1 MREMLLGALKSYYV
15 GNINRHIANIEIFL
29 RTSVGIGEHSD
40 IQGSIDKELEAI
52 DKYDAPLKL
61 QYNQGITGFR
71 FNKKNP
77 FPAKTMQHREWQ
89 RGYNFAYFKQVEK
102 NEARKRS

>member
-15 GNINRHIANIEIFL
+15 GNINKHIANVEIYL

-52 DKYDAPLKL
+52 DKYDARLSMILK
-61 QYNQGITGFR
+61 YFERKTEEKSDKEE
-71 FNKKNP
+71 KKS
-77 FPAKTMQHREWQ
+77 K
-89 RGYNFAYFKQVEK
+89 
-102 NEARKRS
+102 

>member
-15 GNINRHIANIEIFL
+15 GNINKHIANVEVFL

-52 DKYDAPLKL
+52 DKYDARLSMLIK
-61 QYNQGITGFR
+61 YFERKTVEESDKEE
-71 FNKKNP
+71 KKS
-77 FPAKTMQHREWQ
+77 K
-89 RGYNFAYFKQVEK
+89 
-102 NEARKRS
+102 

>member
-15 GNINRHIANIEIFL
+15 GNVNRHIANIEIFL

-52 DKYDAPLKL
+52 DKYDARLSMLIK
-61 QYNQGITGFR
+61 YFERKTVEESDKEE
-71 FNKKNP
+71 KKS
-77 FPAKTMQHREWQ
+77 K
-89 RGYNFAYFKQVEK
+89 
-102 NEARKRS
+102 

>member
-15 GNINRHIANIEIFL
+15 GYINKHIANVEVFL

-52 DKYDAPLKL
+52 DKYDARLSMIIK
-61 QYNQGITGFR
+61 YFERKTVEESD
-71 FNKKNP
+71 KK
-77 FPAKTMQHREWQ
+77 
-89 RGYNFAYFKQVEK
+89 EK
-102 NEARKRS
+102 KSK